1 VPNEKVN
8 SRHLN
13 RPSGYKSWGQLVDAI
28 EQYHSPIAHNFY
40 SGVGSELQYLD
51 SQIVE
56 AVLLELI
63 KENTIALPV
72 HDSFLCKLKDL
83 GLLIGKMNV
92 ATQQHLGS
100 ELFITLDP
108 PELERPDTVPT
119 TEFGDYFSR
128 RSNYLKK
135 TGTSEEDKEPHLI

>member
-1 VPNEKVN
+1 M
-8 SRHLN
+8 
-13 RPSGYKSWGQLVDAI
+13 
-28 EQYHSPIAHNFY
+28 
-40 SGVGSELQYLD
+40 
-51 SQIVE
+51 
-56 AVLLELI
+56 I

-108 PELERPDTVPT
+108 PKLERPDTVPT
-119 TEFGDYFSR
+119 TEFGGYFSR
-128 RSNYLKK
+128 RSSYLKK
-135 TGTSEEDKEPHLI
+135 AGAVEADKEPHLI